1 MDSSSSPKLSVNLNK
16 VALLRNSRT
25 IGIPSV
31 TKAARQCIAAGA
43 HGITVHPRPDQRHI
57 RFSDV
62 FELLEIVRQHPQ
74 IEYNIEGNPFTG
86 LLDIVREAKPDQCT
100 LVPDDPAQFTSDHGW
115 DATKDGDRLGPVI
128 EELKTMGI
136 RVSLFMDPDLAQI
149 ARIATLKPD
158 RIELYTEPYAAAFGS
173 AQQES
178 SWQCY
183 HDASRLAQQLGM
195 GVNAGHDL
203 NLYNLPHF
211 VAIPGILECSIGHAL
226 IADALT
232 YGLPA
237 TIGKYLQAIRGEQPE
252 LDNE

>member
-1 MDSSSSPKLSVNLNK
+1 M
-16 VALLRNSRT
+16 AF
-25 IGIPSV
+25 
-31 TKAARQCIAAGA
+31 CIEGD
-43 HGITVHPRPDQRHI
+43 PRPGLAERLD
-57 RFSDV
+57 
-62 FELLEIVRQHPQ
+62 HPAKDFLGGRVPVSFL
-74 IEYNIEGNPFTG
+74 GNNQPQSARDHFFG
-86 LLDIVREAKPDQCT
+86 LREAKPDQCT

-149 ARIATLKPD
+149 ERIATLKPD

-183 HDASRLAQQLGM
+183 NDASRLAQQLGM